1 MRSQPINGTWT
12 NCPPLPET
20 DFCLTFSCQPDW
32 RIQTRPSDPDPQLHS
47 SLDLCS
53 SLWSLSTWCTA
64 QFPSALQTCS
74 KPICPVTHTHP
85 ASCPSQGGKSLVK
98 RFSKVWN
105 GKHVENLTLSRSN
118 SGFFKMSHFS
128 WLKAGTERFSPGA
141 APAAPWRGGA
151 AAAGSGADSGAP
163 PALRPHRPR
172 RNRRNSEG
180 VREGKAL
187 GDRGSRE
194 GLPGEGPHPP
204 PPGARRSPL
213 WAARGRSA
221 APAPAPAPRRPP
233 WQRGARG
240 RCQGGRPPPAGGE
253 SRRTRRRRGAAAA
266 ALYSPH
272 KRQEAAEG
280 REHPT
285 APALPVVPGPQ
296 RGARGL
302 NCSTWLYP
310 PP

>member
-1 MRSQPINGTWT
+1 MVSGHLMYSTVPQCLANLFQTH
-12 NCPPLPET
+12 LP
-20 DFCLTFSCQPDW
+20 
-32 RIQTRPSDPDPQLHS
+32 RY
-47 SLDLCS
+47 
-53 SLWSLSTWCTA
+53 
-64 QFPSALQTCS
+64 
-74 KPICPVTHTHP
+74 THP
-85 ASCPSQGGKSLVK
+85 PGILPFSGGKSLVK

-105 GKHVENLTLSRSN
+105 GKHVENLTLSRFN

-151 AAAGSGADSGAP
+151 AAAGSGADSGADSGAP

-310 PP
+310 PLNCFCN